1 MNFTAFWIYDFIQ
14 TYFVWVTT
22 LSQKLIIARVAESNR
37 DGIFSKSLVDA
48 GCDNIPKSQ
57 KKIFF
62 EEVWVTSFCFFTVDT
77 QKYGENIARIITTNG
92 THK

>member
-1 MNFTAFWIYDFIQ
+1 VTFNFFLNFTAFWIYDFIQ

-22 LSQKLIIARVAESNR
+22 LSQKLIIARMAESNR

-57 KKIFF
+57 KKKDF
-62 EEVWVTSFCFFTVDT
+62 
-77 QKYGENIARIITTNG
+77 
-92 THK
+92 